1 MELTTIQIGMFEM
14 LAIVILAIYLGQ
26 WIREHFPILKKYC
39 IPAPVVGGT
48 LLSII
53 T

>member
-26 WIREHFPILKKYC
+26 WNVYAGRNHCTIYLR
-39 IPAPVVGGT
+39 
-48 LLSII
+48 
-53 T
+53 